1 MADEVDLQQE
11 DDAVGVC
18 TECKSDQP
26 DKYMMNSPFEQP
38 PCKFCG
44 APTVV
49 VMRSSREQAL
59 RQIDRERGI
68 GITAGKSYKDPK

>member
-1 MADEVDLQQE
+1 MAE

-26 DKYMMNSPFEQP
+26 DQYMDNSPFNQP
-38 PCKFCG
+38 PCRYCG

-49 VMRSSREQAL
+49 VLKRDREAAL
-59 RQIDRERGI
+59 RQVDRDRKLGMS
-68 GITAGKSYKDPK
+68 AGKSYKDYQPKAE